1 MDAEDKQKFKRV
13 YGRGFRD
20 GHKAAVKEINDQATE
35 KEMTEIKF
43 NAIYRGLTEQAKK
56 VYQAVPITEPWSVP
70 QIMHELSR
78 TTGQKE
84 HRIVSGC
91 LNSLQ
96 DSGLIRE
103 ASQGQ
108 WVRVEVRPKTVSVVK
123 KLHPVT
129 VQDTTPE
136 HEPEKKEAMPPI
148 NLNPPPQ
155 KMDTNTTPLERI
167 GRLSAQV
174 LAIIQNMHQLAADIE
189 ATALEVEEQMEKI
202 QKDGARLK
210 HFQELLKLVV
220 TDDKEMK

>member
-1 MDAEDKQKFKRV
+1 
-13 YGRGFRD
+13 
-20 GHKAAVKEINDQATE
+20 
-35 KEMTEIKF
+35 MTETKF
-43 NAIYRGLTEQAKK
+43 NSIYRGLTEQAKK
-56 VYQAVPITEPWSVP
+56 VYQAVPITDPWSVT
-70 QIMHELSR
+70 QIMNELAR

-103 ASQGQ
+103 ATQGQ
-108 WVRVEVRPKTVSVVK
+108 WVRVEVRPKTVTIVK
-123 KLHPVT
+123 KPQPITAQVS
-129 VQDTTPE
+129 VSDTS
-136 HEPEKKEAMPPI
+136 EKETTMPPI

-220 TDDKEMK
+220 TDDKEKA